1 MDRIFTTFYIA
12 SMSIQASIEIRAMPE
27 QVFQLYQTAEAW
39 PEWDPEV
46 RSASL
51 PGGLKV
57 GATGWLQ
64 PKSGPKSKIEIVE
77 VTPGRSFT
85 VQSRLPL
92 CRMVFGHKLEP
103 RDDTTVATHW
113 VEFSGPLSPV
123 FERLVGRAIGATLP
137 HTMQG
142 LKRFSEAGAGIA

>member
-1 MDRIFTTFYIA
+1 MP
-12 SMSIQASIEIRAMPE
+12 IQASIEIRATPE
-27 QVFQLYQTAEAW
+27 QVFQLYQKAEAW

-51 PGGLKV
+51 PGGLQV

-103 RDDTTVATHW
+103 RDGITVATHW

-123 FERLVGRAIGATLP
+123 FQRLIGSSIGATLP
-137 HTMQG
+137 NTMQG
-142 LKRFSEAGAGIA
+142 LKRFSEAGVGIV